1 MNNDPNRPAGVTVNT
16 GEEEAGY
23 VLFPVIQSKKT
34 LLLSN
39 DGRIVKVW
47 DGDYYSA
54 YSSYLKDNGDLVRAV
69 ALPETSFGPVGPWS
83 YMSGRVEELSW
94 DGDLLWSYESS
105 SEHQM
110 GHHDIRVMPN
120 GHILLLVYDRHF
132 EDEALAAGLNPEKLP
147 EDHELWGE
155 NIVEIDPAT
164 NEVVWEWSTWDHLI
178 QDFDPMLDNYGV
190 AAAHPE
196 KVDINYGEVA
206 LTSDWLH
213 MNAVVYNAD
222 LDQIMLS
229 SKNFSEIWIIDH
241 SISTEEAKG
250 TGGDLLYRWGNPEVY
265 QAGTDADQTLY
276 GQHDPNWIPDGY
288 PGAGDILIYDNGSTD
303 ERPYSRI
310 VQITPPV
317 DENGDYV
324 MKSGESTGPEAVTWE
339 YIADPPE
346 SFFSAIISGAQ
357 RQPNGDTLIAEGTNG
372 RIFEVNPEGKTVWE
386 YYLPPAAMIF
396 RAERYNLPVFADLD
410 QGQDL
415 SAELGFGIIW
425 GKDCQDGTKPRL
437 HAYLQNEADDMTLFN
452 NTYGD
457 KAQVEWET
465 ESCAEHGG
473 VVAES

>member
-1 MNNDPNRPAGVTVNT
+1 
-16 GEEEAGY
+16 
-23 VLFPVIQSKKT
+23 
-34 LLLSN
+34 
-39 DGRIVKVW
+39 
-47 DGDYYSA
+47 
-54 YSSYLKDNGDLVRAV
+54 
-69 ALPETSFGPVGPWS
+69 
-83 YMSGRVEELSW
+83 
-94 DGDLLWSYESS
+94 
-105 SEHQM
+105 
-110 GHHDIRVMPN
+110 
-120 GHILLLVYDRHF
+120 
-132 EDEALAAGLNPEKLP
+132 
-147 EDHELWGE
+147 
-155 NIVEIDPAT
+155 
-164 NEVVWEWSTWDHLI
+164 
-178 QDFDPMLDNYGV
+178 
-190 AAAHPE
+190 
-196 KVDINYGEVA
+196 
-206 LTSDWLH
+206 
-213 MNAVVYNAD
+213 
-222 LDQIMLS
+222 
-229 SKNFSEIWIIDH
+229 
-241 SISTEEAKG
+241 
-250 TGGDLLYRWGNPEVY
+250 
-265 QAGTDADQTLY
+265 
-276 GQHDPNWIPDGY
+276 
-288 PGAGDILIYDNGSTD
+288 
-303 ERPYSRI
+303 
-310 VQITPPV
+310 
-317 DENGDYV
+317 